1 MAQIGLIH
9 RSAAVAGVGSVRQNG
24 QGAMIRHGYMAV
36 LGLIAVGACAAL
48 PLVAGPYALGIALNL
63 LMWIALTESWAMFS
77 GLSGYISLGHAAFYG
92 AGAYVAVLLWG
103 VVPLSLA
110 IPLSGLAAGLLAA
123 CLGWPCLRVRGPY
136 FVILTLGVSELIKYI
151 VISTEAGLGRYG
163 RLLIG
168 TPSLGILFEAML
180 ALAVLSM
187 IVLYFVRS
195 ARLGTGLLAIREDEV
210 AAEAVGVNA
219 PTLKLLAFVLSAIIP
234 GMVGGLMILRTTYF
248 EAMQAFSPTTSFTIV
263 TIAILGGSDEVPGPL
278 LGAVVL
284 VLMSELLWAHA
295 PEIYMIILGVLLIAF
310 VLFVPEGLVGRA
322 QRLFGAA
329 KE

>member
-1 MAQIGLIH
+1 
-9 RSAAVAGVGSVRQNG
+9 
-24 QGAMIRHGYMAV
+24 MIRQWHMALV
-36 LGLIAVGACAAL
+36 CLIAIGACAAL
-48 PLVAGPYALGIALNL
+48 PLVAGPYALGIGLNL
-63 LMWIALTESWAMFS
+63 LMWIALAESWAMFS

-92 AGAYVAVLLWG
+92 AGAYVTVLLWM
-103 VVPLSLA
+103 VVPLWLA
-110 IPLSGLAAGLLAA
+110 IPVSGIVAALLAG

-136 FVILTLGVSELIKYI
+136 FVILTLGVAEFIKYI
-151 VISTEAGLGRYG
+151 VISTEAGLGRNG

-187 IVLYFVRS
+187 IVLYLVRS

-219 PTLKLLAFVLSAIIP
+219 PALKLLAFVLSAIIP
-234 GMVGGLMILRTTYF
+234 GMVGGLMILRSTYF
-248 EAMQAFSPTTSFTIV
+248 EPLQAFSPTTSFTIV

-278 LGAVVL
+278 LGAVLL
-284 VLMSELLWAHA
+284 VLMSELLWARA
-295 PEIYMIILGVLLIAF
+295 PEVYMIILGALLVAF

-322 QRLFGAA
+322 QRLFGTA
-329 KE
+329 KG

>member
-1 MAQIGLIH
+1 
-9 RSAAVAGVGSVRQNG
+9 
-24 QGAMIRHGYMAV
+24 MIRQWHMALV
-36 LGLIAVGACAAL
+36 CLIAIGACAAL
-48 PLVAGPYALGIALNL
+48 PLVAGPYALGIGLNL
-63 LMWIALTESWAMFS
+63 LMWIALAESWAMFS

-92 AGAYVAVLLWG
+92 AGAYVTVLLWMI
-103 VVPLSLA
+103 VPLWLA
-110 IPLSGLAAGLLAA
+110 IPVSGIVAALLAG

-136 FVILTLGVSELIKYI
+136 FVILTLGVAEFIKYI
-151 VISTEAGLGRYG
+151 VISTEAGLGRNG

-187 IVLYFVRS
+187 IVLYLVRF

-219 PTLKLLAFVLSAIIP
+219 PALKLLAFVLSAIIP
-234 GMVGGLMILRTTYF
+234 GMVGGLMILRSTYF
-248 EAMQAFSPTTSFTIV
+248 EPLQAFSPTTSFTIV

-278 LGAVVL
+278 LGAVLL
-284 VLMSELLWAHA
+284 VLMSELLWARA
-295 PEIYMIILGVLLIAF
+295 PEIYMIILGVLLVAF
-310 VLFVPEGLVGRA
+310 VLLVPEGLVGRA

-329 KE
+329 KG